1 MVVACCYAVTMVV
14 MAAMEVFGSVAKAL
28 GQIAWIFV
36 DAFSPCVELLWLI
49 STGQIVRF
57 VVRLARMLGPP

>member
-1 MVVACCYAVTMVV
+1 MVVAYCYVVTIAV
-14 MAAMEVFGSVAKAL
+14 MAAMQVLGSLAAAL
-28 GQIAWIFV
+28 GQIAWIFA

-57 VVRLARMLGPP
+57 VMRLARMLGPP